1 MKLVFN
7 KDENQQIIV
16 KNDFNGEQKDFSYI
30 EMIKELIESRR
41 LDDPVISEGFS
52 DAEINSI
59 KSMVSFINKEVSS
72 IDDDNVAQSS

>member
-16 KNDFNGEQKDFSYI
+16 KNDSNGEQKDFSYV

-52 DAEINSI
+52 DAEVSSI

-72 IDDDNVAQSS
+72 IDDGDIEQGS